1 MPWNAREGIVYGCVI
16 AALSSLIIG
25 GYNVY
30 DIMGYTPD
38 RIGEFLGK
46 YLVIWPF
53 VFVVAFLLATT
64 LVSKIAN
71 FVVRR
76 YIGPEDSANA
86 YICFNI
92 IVNVLLMSVILSFLG
107 GVVGESI
114 GGLLGGPGVDLG
126 ALAENW
132 PRIWPRNF
140 CIAFWVEMLVA
151 QPAARMVMVRIH
163 TKKMGHPA
171 EA

>member
-1 MPWNAREGIVYGCVI
+1 MPWNAREGIVYGGVI

-86 YICFNI
+86 T
-92 IVNVLLMSVILSFLG
+92 SASTSLST
-107 GVVGESI
+107 S
-114 GGLLGGPGVDLG
+114 
-126 ALAENW
+126 
-132 PRIWPRNF
+132 
-140 CIAFWVEMLVA
+140 C
-151 QPAARMVMVRIH
+151 
-163 TKKMGHPA
+163 
-171 EA
+171 

>member
-1 MPWNAREGIVYGCVI
+1 MPWNAREGIVYGGVI

-86 YICFNI
+86 YICCNI

-114 GGLLGGPGVDLG
+114 GGLLGGHGVDLG

-163 TKKMGHPA
+163 TKKMGHSA
-171 EA
+171 DV